1 MHAIWSTLQT
11 IKSAQFMFDNDLG
24 QQKAGMA
31 VMVWHM
37 NGYNLNQ
44 RTFLYKIK
52 SSY

>member
-1 MHAIWSTLQT
+1 
-11 IKSAQFMFDNDLG
+11 MFDNDLG

-44 RTFLYKIK
+44 RTFLYKNQIK
-52 SSY
+52 LLIKRLNVWY

>member
-1 MHAIWSTLQT
+1 
-11 IKSAQFMFDNDLG
+11 MFDNDLG